1 MTHVKGLAEDD
12 GNRWGSHGVS
22 IIQHWGGGEALKSRG
37 PIRDGGLTST
47 CVAIRG
53 KGGIM
58 AVDGCVGLRWG
69 ALKNYEDVPIGCV
82 RCTVD
87 S

>member
-1 MTHVKGLAEDD
+1 MGTAGAAM
-12 GNRWGSHGVS
+12 VS
-22 IIQHWGGGEALKSRG
+22 LLSNTGGGGGG

-69 ALKNYEDVPIGCV
+69 ALKNYEDVPWL
-82 RCTVD
+82 CT
-87 S
+87 SLLIPNGF

>member
-1 MTHVKGLAEDD
+1 MGTAGAAM
-12 GNRWGSHGVS
+12 VS
-22 IIQHWGGGEALKSRG
+22 LLSNTGGGEALKSRG